1 MISKETKQIIQRAFS
16 EDKIRADK
24 TTQLT
29 VPKSKQGKA
38 AIVAQEK
45 GIFCGKEV
53 VTYIFKKID
62 KQLKIKVFLTDGAK
76 VWPGKKIIAVS
87 GNLRSILK
95 AERISLNFLSLLS
108 GVATATSL
116 FVSKIK
122 GTKVIIKDTRKTT
135 PGLRELEKYAVLCGG
150 GKNHRQNLAAGIIV
164 KDNHLKAAKI
174 IDKQNKVDYR
184 LLATCLNKMRKKT
197 SFPLEIEVETFGEF
211 RQISQHQPDIIMLDN
226 FSQKDLIRAVKH
238 RNKKCPKIK
247 LEASGGINLKNVRAI
262 AQTGV
267 DFISI
272 GSITH
277 SPKALDFSL
286 ELL

>member
-1 MISKETKQIIQRAFS
+1 MISKKTEQILQRAFS
-16 EDKIRADK
+16 EDKVLRDITTRLTIPKDK
-24 TTQLT
+24 R
-29 VPKSKQGKA
+29 GKA
-38 AIVAQEK
+38 IIVAKEK

-62 KQLKIKVFLTDGAK
+62 EQIKVKTYLKDGAK
-76 VWPGKKIIAVS
+76 VDLGKKIIAVS

-108 GVATATSL
+108 GVATVTNL
-116 FVSKIK
+116 FIQKVK
-122 GTKVIIKDTRKTT
+122 GTNVVIKDTRKTT

-150 GKNHRQNLAAGIIV
+150 GTNHRYNLAEGIIV

-174 IDKQNKVDYR
+174 INKQNKVDHQS
-184 LLATCLNKMRKKT
+184 LGKCLQKIRKKT
-197 SFPLEIEVETFGEF
+197 NFPLEIEVETFDEF
-211 RQISQHQPDIIMLDN
+211 SEISQHQPEIIMLDN
-226 FSQKDLIRAVKH
+226 FPRKDLIRAVNY
-238 RNKKCPKIK
+238 RNKNCPQIK
-247 LEASGGINLKNVRAI
+247 LEASGGIRLKNVRSI
-262 AQTGV
+262 AETGV

-286 ELL
+286 EIL